1 MPRAFT
7 SYYVAAFGLFS
18 HSRGPLG
25 LFPKTATKT
34 AENIED
40 GHILMVAPLGVVRA
54 GGRLPKARRRGTN
67 RTR

>member
-1 MPRAFT
+1 MPKSFT

-34 AENIED
+34 AENIEG
-40 GHILMVAPLGVVRA
+40 GHILHVALFRA
-54 GGRLPKARRRGTN
+54 FGASGRLRAVTN
-67 RTR
+67 AAGQA